1 MERNTRKI
9 YVGKVISDKEDK
21 TIKVSI
27 TTYRKHPLYGK
38 RVIYTKKLTA
48 HDENNEA
55 KIGDTVKVMETRP
68 LSKTKRFRLVEI
80 VEKAVILWEVI
91 NRDTTRI

>member
-1 MERNTRKI
+1 MERNTRKV
-9 YVGKVISDKEDK
+9 YVGKVVSNVEDK

-38 RVIYTKKLTA
+38 RVEYTKKFTA

-55 KIGDTVKVMETRP
+55 KVGDTVKIMETRP
-68 LSKTKRFRLVEI
+68 LSKTKRFRLIAI
-80 VEKAVILWEVI
+80 VQKAVIL
-91 NRDTTRI
+91 